1 MTEFSR
7 VLGYCSPVHFAKEYT
22 LFMIFTFKMPNYIS
36 LPGTNHG
43 AGCLKGTSTGNYRW
57 CNTYVY
63 KCIYIYIYNI
73 NVYIIYMYIY
83 IYYINVYIIYMY
95 IYRYIYVSI

>member
-1 MTEFSR
+1 MVQLFQNTLIKACMTEFSR

-43 AGCLKGTSTGNYRW
+43 AGCLKGTSTGNYPW

-63 KCIYIYIYNI
+63 KCIYT
-73 NVYIIYMYIY
+73 YIY
-83 IYYINVYIIYMY
+83 IT
-95 IYRYIYVSI
+95 